1 MAKLFHNQQF
11 MAMALERELAPRGM
25 QLSFNCTLLAA
36 TDLTREKWEG
46 ILSEA
51 SMKLVQ
57 LAHDHYTHQLEVE
70 KTIQG
75 QTLSTINE
83 NPKLTKNEKTT
94 LQKITQTTMEEDQRE
109 AAELATSLAAK
120 RAGQAP
126 RKRKRD
132 DSSPPKNYRDPD
144 QGGRDRFKEPKPRT
158 ELYRSRQR
166 HPPQRGRGERK
177 DRNRE

>member
-1 MAKLFHNQQF
+1 
-11 MAMALERELAPRGM
+11 
-25 QLSFNCTLLAA
+25 
-36 TDLTREKWEG
+36 
-46 ILSEA
+46 
-51 SMKLVQ
+51 MKLVQ

-75 QTLSTINE
+75 QTLS
-83 NPKLTKNEKTT
+83 TKNEKTT

-132 DSSPPKNYRDPD
+132 DSSPPKTTGIPTRGVGTDSKSQIQEQNCTVQDKD
-144 QGGRDRFKEPKPRT
+144 TLHKEEGEKGKT
-158 ELYRSRQR
+158 ETES
-166 HPPQRGRGERK
+166 K
-177 DRNRE
+177 DT